1 MRIRWAEE
9 ADLPRLTEIFNYEVE
24 NTTVSFCIT
33 PQTLKERERWFKA
46 HNRENRPMIVAAED
60 GEAVGFACLSEYR
73 VYEAYNATAELS
85 VYVDH
90 RYRHRGIGEQLMR
103 RVIELAKQNGKIHV
117 IISVI
122 TGDNV
127 PSIRLHE
134 KLGFSYGGI
143 SHEVGFKFGA
153 YRDVV
158 YYEYMIEN
166 GKKQETEPEQ
176 KNRMEG

>member
-46 HNRENRPMIVAAED
+46 HNRENRPMIVAEED

-103 RVIELAKQNGKIHV
+103 RVIDLAKQNGKIHV

>member
-46 HNRENRPMIVAAED
+46 HNRENRPMIVAEED